1 MADTDPTYHGFG
13 LEQAGESVANLPLAF
28 SNLERAV
35 VEDADAGAVV
45 AAVFELAQ
53 ASKDDGAGF
62 LFTDISDDA
71 AHSFGSWGL
80 GARGLG

>member
-1 MADTDPTYHGFG
+1 
-13 LEQAGESVANLPLAF
+13 
-28 SNLERAV
+28 
-35 VEDADAGAVV
+35 
-45 AAVFELAQ
+45 LAQ